1 MTSAAAARKLDPNLN
16 NNLNKLLTRQFANK
30 VVSQDKAVQVLL
42 DMVDSYRAGFCDP
55 RRPAGNALFL
65 GPTGTGKT
73 HVVETLAES
82 LFGNRKACIRIDCAE
97 FQHSHEVAKLI
108 GSPPGYLGHRETHPA
123 IEQERL
129 DKYHTEALK
138 LSIILFDEIEKA
150 SDALWS
156 LLLGILDNGT
166 LTLGDNRIVD
176 LTKTAIIMTSNL
188 GAREMANRG
197 IGFVEPSDERDQAR
211 LEQIAVSAAKSKF
224 SPEFM
229 NRIENI
235 VTFKALTKAD
245 IEQVL
250 EIELFELAH
259 RLAMTNIERA
269 APCPFSIRVSP
280 SARKE
285 LLEEGYSKEY
295 GARHLKRAITRSL
308 MKPLAKIFNSGQI
321 TSGDIIIV
329 DFKEVFEFYVQP
341 RPTVL
346 PEVIKGTSE

>member
-1 MTSAAAARKLDPNLN
+1 MTATAAARKLDPNLN

-42 DMVDSYRAGFCDP
+42 DMVDSYRAGFCDS

-82 LFGNRKACIRIDCAE
+82 LFGNRKACLRIDCAE
-97 FQHSHEVAKLI
+97 FQHSHEVSKLI

-138 LSIILFDEIEKA
+138 LSIVLFDEIEKA

-166 LTLGDNRIVD
+166 LTLGDNSVVD
-176 LTKTAIIMTSNL
+176 LTKTLIILTSNL

-197 IGFVEPSDERDQAR
+197 IGFVEPSEERDQAR
-211 LEQIAVSAAKSKF
+211 LEQVALSAAKSKF

-235 VTFKALTKAD
+235 VTFKTLTKKD
-245 IEQVL
+245 IEQIL

-259 RLAMTNIERA
+259 RLTMTNLDRT
-269 APCPFSIRVSP
+269 APCPFAIRVSP
-280 SARKE
+280 AARRE
-285 LLEEGYSKEY
+285 LLNEGWSKEY
-295 GARHLKRAITRSL
+295 GARHLKRVIDKRI

-321 TSGDIIIV
+321 ASGDIIIV
-329 DFKEVFEFYVQP
+329 DYKEVFDFYVQP
-341 RPTVL
+341 RPTIIPMEGATQL
-346 PEVIKGTSE
+346 